1 MTEKVIENEIK
12 EASPINTNEEISNEE
27 IKPNSLF
34 IVEPHDHDGQNSDKI
49 NVDNLEANLVSVNE
63 FVANTANIKDAI
75 ITNAKIDSLA
85 VSKLTAG
92 TITSKTITLAID
104 PGKGDVYIAA
114 GKTDFNNNANGFI
127 LGLDDS
133 DSDLAKFYIGST
145 TVYWNFTGTAIN
157 IVGADLVAGSIK
169 TSTNTADAR
178 IYITSNVLRSYVGSK
193 GDEAWGLEI
202 NANELL
208 FYDYNTTNKKT
219 ASIYS
224 SVDKI
229 SLRVYDINE
238 AASETYLFGASSF
251 YPSNTG
257 TAPTLGT
264 SSKKWATAY
273 IDTLDVDVVGLNS
286 EVHNSPAD
294 GDMWYDGTD
303 PRFYDGT
310 TSFKIPVTSGTTGGS
325 GSAGSGNQYL
335 EIRVAGNTFKVLH
348 DGTV

>member
-1 MTEKVIENEIK
+1 M
-12 EASPINTNEEISNEE
+12 
-27 IKPNSLF
+27 
-34 IVEPHDHDGQNSDKI
+34 
-49 NVDNLEANLVSVNE
+49 
-63 FVANTANIKDAI
+63 
-75 ITNAKIDSLA
+75 A

-202 NANELL
+202 NANEYFL
-208 FYDYNTTNKKT
+208 
-219 ASIYS
+219 
-224 SVDKI
+224 
-229 SLRVYDINE
+229 
-238 AASETYLFGASSF
+238 
-251 YPSNTG
+251 
-257 TAPTLGT
+257 
-264 SSKKWATAY
+264 
-273 IDTLDVDVVGLNS
+273 
-286 EVHNSPAD
+286 
-294 GDMWYDGTD
+294 
-303 PRFYDGT
+303 
-310 TSFKIPVTSGTTGGS
+310 
-325 GSAGSGNQYL
+325 
-335 EIRVAGNTFKVLH
+335 
-348 DGTV
+348 